1 MIDKLSN
8 WHVRLSRRRFWKGEY
23 NTDKIAAYQTLY
35 ECLETIAIIAAPIA
49 PFFMDR
55 LFQDLNGISKKHAVP
70 SVHLANFPIANSSA
84 INTDLERRM
93 GLAQNVTSLALSLR
107 KKEGLR
113 VRQPLQKIMIPILD
127 DKTKTD
133 IESVSAIIKSELNVK
148 EIEFLRENSAVLK
161 KQIKPNFKTLGPKFG
176 QEMKL
181 IASKI
186 GKFSVNDIKE
196 IEQKNSY
203 HISDGITI
211 ELVDVEI
218 SSADIPGFSVATNN
232 GITVALDITLSEELK
247 EEGLAREFIN
257 RVQSL
262 RKDKGF
268 EVTDKVAIWVEKND
282 LITSSIKNN
291 FTYICEETLAEKL
304 NYEETIISNAVRVE
318 LIDGISITISL
329 EKN

>member
-1 MIDKLSN
+1 M
-8 WHVRLSRRRFWKGEY
+8 
-23 NTDKIAAYQTLY
+23 
-35 ECLETIAIIAAPIA
+35 
-49 PFFMDR
+49 
-55 LFQDLNGISKKHAVP
+55 
-70 SVHLANFPIANSSA
+70 
-84 INTDLERRM
+84 
-93 GLAQNVTSLALSLR
+93 
-107 KKEGLR
+107 
-113 VRQPLQKIMIPILD
+113 
-127 DKTKTD
+127 
-133 IESVSAIIKSELNVK
+133 
-148 EIEFLRENSAVLK
+148 REDSAVLK

-186 GKFSVNDIKE
+186 GQFSANDIKE
-196 IEQKNSY
+196 IEQKNCY
-203 HISDGITI
+203 HISYGITI